1 MRRLKISFFINVIVY
16 AANFKTGIKY
26 REINADIMQNKKCKF
41 IYFFME
47 LKKVGYCYAS
57 INQLRLILDNYF
69 NEYQN
74 NHFYIFNVETNKGIN
89 YQLIINR
96 KKINFDFNKKVYFSI
111 FGYSAGALAKF
122 QQHTNITALSIR
134 EYNDI
139 KGGAPYQ
146 VFKK

>member
-1 MRRLKISFFINVIVY
+1 
-16 AANFKTGIKY
+16 
-26 REINADIMQNKKCKF
+26 
-41 IYFFME
+41 ME

-57 INQLRLILDNYF
+57 MNDLILKLDNYF
-69 NEYQN
+69 NEYEN
-74 NHFYIFNVETNKGIN
+74 NYFYIFNVKTNLGLN
-89 YQLIINR
+89 YQIVVKRN
-96 KKINFDFNKKVYFSI
+96 KINFDFNKKVYFSI

-146 VFKK
+146 LFKGE

>member
-1 MRRLKISFFINVIVY
+1 
-16 AANFKTGIKY
+16 
-26 REINADIMQNKKCKF
+26 
-41 IYFFME
+41 ME

-57 INQLRLILDNYF
+57 INQLKLKLDNYF
-69 NEYQN
+69 NEYQDN
-74 NHFYIFNVETNKGIN
+74 YFYIFNVETNLGIN
-89 YQLIINR
+89 FQVVVKR
-96 KKINFDFNKKVYFSI
+96 DKINFDFNKEVYFSI

-122 QQHTNITALSIR
+122 QQHTNILPLSIR

>member
-1 MRRLKISFFINVIVY
+1 
-16 AANFKTGIKY
+16 
-26 REINADIMQNKKCKF
+26 
-41 IYFFME
+41 ME

-57 INQLRLILDNYF
+57 LNQLKKILNNYFNSYQDNYF
-69 NEYQN
+69 
-74 NHFYIFNVETNKGIN
+74 FNVETNKGIN

-96 KKINFDFNKKVYFSI
+96 KKINFDFDKQVYFSI

-134 EYNDI
+134 EYNAI

-146 VFKK
+146 VFKSEV

>member
-1 MRRLKISFFINVIVY
+1 
-16 AANFKTGIKY
+16 
-26 REINADIMQNKKCKF
+26 
-41 IYFFME
+41 ME

-69 NEYQN
+69 NEYQD

-96 KKINFDFNKKVYFSI
+96 KKINFDFDKQVYFSI

-134 EYNDI
+134 EYNAI
-139 KGGAPYQ
+139 KGGSPYQ
-146 VFKK
+146 VFKSEV

>member
-1 MRRLKISFFINVIVY
+1 
-16 AANFKTGIKY
+16 
-26 REINADIMQNKKCKF
+26 
-41 IYFFME
+41 ME

-57 INQLRLILDNYF
+57 INQLKLKLDNYF
-69 NEYQN
+69 KEYQDN
-74 NHFYIFNVETNKGIN
+74 YFYNFNVETNKGIN

-96 KKINFDFNKKVYFSI
+96 KKINFNFDKQVYFSI

-134 EYNDI
+134 EYNAI

-146 VFKK
+146 VFKSEV